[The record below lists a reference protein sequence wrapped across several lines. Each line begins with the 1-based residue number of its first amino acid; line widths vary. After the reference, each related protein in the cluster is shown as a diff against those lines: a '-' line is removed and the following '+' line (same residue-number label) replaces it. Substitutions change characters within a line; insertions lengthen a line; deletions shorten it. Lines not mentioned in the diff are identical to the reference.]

1 MSMRIHSGSMKGRK
15 IVAPAGKD
23 TRPLLALIKKSL
35 FDILAP
41 RMEGARV
48 LDLYAGSGS
57 FGFEA
62 LSRGAGLVT
71 AVEKHLLALRALKEN
86 AEKME
91 AGGRFVLLARDADDA
106 VRDLAGQDG
115 RFDIIFLDPPF
126 AVPPAPAT
134 LEGVSGLLDGGG
146 ILVLRYPSARSL
158 PKTMGPL
165 ALRRDKRY
173 GISKVGFYS
182 KEEKG

>member
-1 MSMRIHSGSMKGRK
+1 MKGRK
-15 IVAPAGKD
+15 LTAPLGRD

-35 FDILAP
+35 FDILSP
-41 RMEGARV
+41 RLEGARV
-48 LDLYAGSGS
+48 LDLFAGSGS

-62 LSRGAGLVT
+62 LSRGAGQVT
-71 AVEKHLLALRALKEN
+71 AVENHLLALRALKEN
-86 AEKME
+86 SEKMPV
-91 AGGRFVLLARDADDA
+91 GVRFQLLSRDADEA
-106 VRDLAGQDG
+106 VRELAEKDA

-126 AVPPAPAT
+126 AVPPRPET
-134 LEGVSGLLDGGG
+134 LLASAALLDEGG

-158 PKTMGPL
+158 PKSMGAL

-182 KEEKG
+182 KEEKR

>member
-1 MSMRIHSGSMKGRK
+1 MRIGSGSFKGRK
-15 IVAPAGKD
+15 LAAPTGKE
-23 TRPLLALIKKSL
+23 TRPLLALIRKSL
-35 FDILAP
+35 FDILSP
-41 RMEGARV
+41 RMDGARV

-62 LSRGAGLVT
+62 LSRGAGTVT

-91 AGGRFVLLARDADDA
+91 AGGKFILLSRDAEDA
-106 VRDLAGQDG
+106 VREMAGRG
-115 RFDIIFLDPPF
+115 EKYDIIFLDPPF

-134 LEGVSGLLDGGG
+134 LEGASGLLDAGG

-158 PKTMGPL
+158 PKSMGAL

>member
-1 MSMRIHSGSMKGRK
+1 MSMRIGSGSFKGRK
-15 IVAPAGKD
+15 LAAPTGKD

-35 FDILAP
+35 FDILSP
-41 RMEGARV
+41 RMDGARV

-86 AEKME
+86 AEKMG
-91 AGGRFVLLARDADDA
+91 AGEKFILLARDADDA
-106 VRDLAGQDG
+106 VRELAAQGG
-115 RFDIIFLDPPF
+115 MFDIIFLDPPF
-126 AVPPAPAT
+126 AVPPPPST
-134 LEGVSGLLDGGG
+134 LGGASGLLDAGG

-158 PKTMGPL
+158 PKTMGVL

-173 GISKVGFYS
+173 GISMVGFYS